1 MINGDHNLE
10 SPKFTS
16 LNADIPEGH
25 ELVGVKLTLDDEGFV
40 TCLNFLLWP
49 SNFEIVDEP
58 TDLQVTESA
67 TSASCM
73 QHRDNTH

>member
-10 SPKFTS
+10 LPKFTS
-16 LNADIPEGH
+16 LNADIPEGY

-73 QHRDNTH
+73 QHRGNTH